1 VVDLFTLSLS
11 RIVKKLPTPVIPIIM
26 TNSSNIASSRV
37 IAYLDESAGGS
48 DDLRFDSEIPFG
60 NLSAFGE
67 SIKDKMEID
76 RKDLH
81 EVLLDNHFVIPPYQR
96 LYSWKHKQLKEYW
109 EVITDFVHMSTEH
122 SGDQVFGL
130 YFGSIYI
137 AEDGSGSRLEI
148 IDGQQRLTT
157 TSIFL
162 FVLKQKLEER
172 TDNLYPDLASFV
184 NSTLDQLKDVLY
196 DTGEFTATTTS
207 IRLNKHDTDFY
218 NKFLLQPARRQEYL
232 EERQEK
238 DRGKYD
244 ARFKEAIQIG
254 DLIDKIGDSSLKSEF
269 ADAEQN
275 EYIYFAESHK
285 RLLQAY
291 NFFDSHIDALLEDI
305 DDWEREVILLINLKN
320 YVLRSFVVSLCSIE
334 SEEAT
339 LRMNIFESLNDKGL
353 DLAEIDLIRA
363 RILNRFAGEPDADKY
378 AEIWED
384 VIKSFGADSRDIKR
398 FLNYFIAATDESI
411 SKLSEVNEALLD
423 VFRTKEGESGADPR
437 METAEEAR
445 ELLTEIGTF
454 KRYYLDVKRGELN
467 SAQSDISDIK
477 KECEEILARLD
488 GLRTIQWRPL
498 VTYVYQSVDQSPGG
512 NRLLLEVMRAV
523 ENISFRRVFVETP
536 ANTVEPL
543 YVKATHEFRRHENDD
558 EYSALD
564 LKNFMVREAREAA
577 PQMFGSGFVTTLVQ
591 KTEWGNKNL
600 KNLLWKLSSEMHY
613 EQSNSSS
620 ISVELNL
627 DSIHLE
633 HVFPLNML
641 REEAHDPYAWLKLF
655 FKTDE
660 VDTQI
665 ANQIDELEQ
674 LDAVHLNDDSPAAQ
688 RVQDIISGIQDRFV
702 RDLGNVILLREDI
715 NTSIQNRL
723 FSRKLY
729 RYLDDD
735 FREIGA
741 NKYLT
746 ANGDLDRNKLEELRS
761 SDIDFS
767 VDESNK
773 ANLSDVEEYFNQY
786 WNYQNV
792 ASRKSELIADTLH
805 SLSFSTEP
813 DEFETVK
820 GDIEELVQRDMRNR
834 LEDRRLGGL
843 QSQVTN

>member
-1 VVDLFTLSLS
+1 
-11 RIVKKLPTPVIPIIM
+11 M
-26 TNSSNIASSRV
+26 TNTSNIASSRV

-96 LYSWKHKQLKEYW
+96 LYSWKHKQLKEFW
-109 EVITDFVHMSTEH
+109 EVITDFVHMPAEQ
-122 SGDQVFGL
+122 SGEQVFGL

-162 FVLKQKLEER
+162 FALKQKLEER
-172 TDNLYPDLASFV
+172 TDDLYPDLASFV

-232 EERQEK
+232 EDRQEK
-238 DRGKYD
+238 DRGRYD
-244 ARFKEAIQIG
+244 ARFKEAIQVG
-254 DLIDKIGDSSLKSEF
+254 ELINRIGDSSLKSEF
-269 ADAEQN
+269 EDAEQN

-285 RLLQAY
+285 RLIHAY
-291 NFFDSHIDALLEDI
+291 NFFDNHLDALLEEI
-305 DDWEREVILLINLKN
+305 DDQERQVILLINLKN

-363 RILNRFAGEPDADKY
+363 RILNRFAGEADADKY
-378 AEIWED
+378 TEIWED
-384 VIKSFGADSRDIKR
+384 VIKSFGADSREIKR
-398 FLNYFIAATDESI
+398 FLTYFIAATDESI
-411 SKLSEVNEALLD
+411 SKLSDVNKALLD

-437 METAEEAR
+437 METADEAR

-454 KRYYLDVKRGELN
+454 KQYYLDIKRGELT

-477 KECEEILARLD
+477 RECEEILARLD

-512 NRLLLEVMRAV
+512 DQLLLKVMRAV

-543 YVKATHEFRRHENDD
+543 YVKATHEFRRLEGED
-558 EYSALD
+558 EFTASD
-564 LKNFMVREAREAA
+564 LENFMVREAREAA

-613 EQSNSSS
+613 EQSGASS

-633 HVFPLNML
+633 HVLPVNML
-641 REEAHDPYAWLKLF
+641 REDAHDPYAWLKSF
-655 FKTDE
+655 FKTND

-665 ANQIDELEQ
+665 ANQVAELEQ
-674 LDAVHLNDDSPAAQ
+674 LDAVNLNDDSQAAQ
-688 RVQDIISGIQDRFV
+688 RAEDIISGIRDRFV

-715 NTSIQNRL
+715 NKSIQNRL

-741 NKYLT
+741 NEYLT
-746 ANGDLDRNKLEELRS
+746 ENGDLDRSKLDELQS
-761 SDIDFS
+761 SEIDFTI
-767 VDESNK
+767 DESNE
-773 ANLSDVEEYFNQY
+773 ANLSEIEKYFNYY
-786 WNYQNV
+786 WNYQNS
-792 ASRKSELIADTLH
+792 ASRKADLIEDTLD
-805 SLSFSTEP
+805 SLTFSTQP
-813 DEFETVK
+813 DEFETAK
-820 GDIEELVQRDMRNR
+820 NDIEDLVKRDMRNR

-843 QSQVTN
+843 QSQVTD

>member
-1 VVDLFTLSLS
+1 
-11 RIVKKLPTPVIPIIM
+11 
-26 TNSSNIASSRV
+26 
-37 IAYLDESAGGS
+37 
-48 DDLRFDSEIPFG
+48 
-60 NLSAFGE
+60 
-67 SIKDKMEID
+67 
-76 RKDLH
+76 
-81 EVLLDNHFVIPPYQR
+81 
-96 LYSWKHKQLKEYW
+96 
-109 EVITDFVHMSTEH
+109 
-122 SGDQVFGL
+122 
-130 YFGSIYI
+130 
-137 AEDGSGSRLEI
+137 
-148 IDGQQRLTT
+148 
-157 TSIFL
+157 
-162 FVLKQKLEER
+162 
-172 TDNLYPDLASFV
+172 
-184 NSTLDQLKDVLY
+184 
-196 DTGEFTATTTS
+196 
-207 IRLNKHDTDFY
+207 
-218 NKFLLQPARRQEYL
+218 
-232 EERQEK
+232 
-238 DRGKYD
+238 
-244 ARFKEAIQIG
+244 
-254 DLIDKIGDSSLKSEF
+254 
-269 ADAEQN
+269 
-275 EYIYFAESHK
+275 
-285 RLLQAY
+285 
-291 NFFDSHIDALLEDI
+291 
-305 DDWEREVILLINLKN
+305 
-320 YVLRSFVVSLCSIE
+320 
-334 SEEAT
+334 
-339 LRMNIFESLNDKGL
+339 MNIFESLNDKGL